1 VSAESINTTGRAT
14 SKPGGPHGGREG
26 KRFLGSKVVTNRTYT
41 IGGNAL
47 RIAFGPASQIREKE
61 MSPNKTIMTTFVIG
75 LLFAGTS
82 NLAAKDITA
91 TDFSNSRSY
100 SSAVSTEGGKIV
112 WLAGE
117 AVLRDEN
124 GKSLAGDFEGQTRAI
139 FASIEKTLAQHQG
152 KLSDIVYMTVYITDA
167 RYGDK
172 FVEIRKEIFKQNFPA
187 STLVTVSGL
196 AHPSLLIEI
205 TPVAVVGGK

>member
-1 VSAESINTTGRAT
+1 MTRTRLIVAVS
-14 SKPGGPHGGREG
+14 
-26 KRFLGSKVVTNRTYT
+26 
-41 IGGNAL
+41 
-47 RIAFGPASQIREKE
+47 
-61 MSPNKTIMTTFVIG
+61 MIG
-75 LLFAGTS
+75 LILC
-82 NLAAKDITA
+82 AAASAVVAKQITA

-117 AVLRDEN
+117 VALKDES
-124 GKSLAGDFEGQTRAI
+124 GKSLVGNFEGQTRAI
-139 FASIEKTLAQHQG
+139 FASIEKTLAQHQA

-172 FVEIRKEIFKQNFPA
+172 FVELRTEIFKKDFPA

-196 AHPSLLIEI
+196 STPEMLIEVS
-205 TPVAVVGGK
+205 TVAVVGSK

>member
-1 VSAESINTTGRAT
+1 MTRARLIVTT
-14 SKPGGPHGGREG
+14 S
-26 KRFLGSKVVTNRTYT
+26 
-41 IGGNAL
+41 
-47 RIAFGPASQIREKE
+47 
-61 MSPNKTIMTTFVIG
+61 VIG
-75 LLFAGTS
+75 LLLFAAAS
-82 NLAAKDITA
+82 ALAAKEITA

-117 AVLRDEN
+117 VAVKDES
-124 GKSLAGDFEGQTRAI
+124 GKSLVGDFEGQTRAI

-172 FVEIRKEIFKQNFPA
+172 FVELRKEIFKKDFPA

-196 AHPSLLIEI
+196 STPAMLIEVS
-205 TPVAVVGGK
+205 TVAVVGSK